1 MAYNPED
8 QSHHLLMDLIDNMT
22 SFTDFDNAV
31 SVLIEW
37 GLIGEGVGAIAP
49 ELWKEAQEWIAFV
62 SNVETT
68 AIYWW
73 PLRRIRFAGNA
84 PALII
89 ERRLSNED
97 FNQGKMRG
105 MLAGVWFI
113 GR

>member
-49 ELWKEAQEWIAFV
+49 ELWKEAQE
-62 SNVETT
+62 
-68 AIYWW
+68 
-73 PLRRIRFAGNA
+73 
-84 PALII
+84 
-89 ERRLSNED
+89 
-97 FNQGKMRG
+97 
-105 MLAGVWFI
+105 
-113 GR
+113 